1 MKHTKVTDDWL
12 YEHMPYVDEAMIDEL
27 EHQAKGNIRPSKK
40 FERKMGR
47 MLTKYTDN
55 GQNLQA
61 WKVAAACLG
70 IFLSTVGVSVYAG
83 QTGFFETLRTALED
97 MTLYSYRTK
106 DTVGTTEMKRPGYV
120 PEGYV
125 LQEEYLQESSAAFI
139 YQDDDGNQLICQQE
153 LVVDGLRLGLDSE
166 YDWKEQIRLP
176 DGMINVYKYKN
187 GSVLCYFEYR
197 ECVFMLDAVGLDYD
211 EITHIYVEWIK

>member
-125 LQEEYLQESSAAFI
+125 LQEEHSDQYHASYV
-139 YQDDDGNQLICQQE
+139 YQDSNHNTIVCRQDIVSDGDQIM
-153 LVVDGLRLGLDSE
+153 VDSE
-166 YDWKEQIRLP
+166 YDSEEEIEIPEGEIQLHR
-176 DGMINVYKYKN
+176 YEN
-187 GSVLCYFEYR
+187 GLVFCYFEYR
-197 ECVFMLDAVGLDYD
+197 KCIYTVRAIGFDSK
-211 EITHIYVEWIK
+211 EIKRFYMGWI